1 MGNNVRVFPPYFP
14 ESCPP
19 AEASGEEIVLFRLC
33 KEITPSAEDFLTF
46 YQINPQRY
54 AGLIQAYGLS
64 MFPSAEDCE
73 HAKRKSPRLRGT
85 HKGIAYGQVDAGK
98 GKILRTPSKANPA
111 HITWWIY
118 EGVEPHTFFTAYGK
132 GGVESE

>member
-1 MGNNVRVFPPYFP
+1 MLLAQNVRNPRF
-14 ESCPP
+14 
-19 AEASGEEIVLFRLC
+19 
-33 KEITPSAEDFLTF
+33 
-46 YQINPQRY
+46 PQRRSAVHLY
-54 AGLIQAYGLS
+54 KILILFHCPLDGEQFSQAYGLS

-73 HAKRKSPRLRGT
+73 RAKRKSPRLRGT